1 MLLQHKIKPAS
12 NTFRFMSYAKHS
24 PIRALD
30 FLANRQDNLF
40 VYLPSSMNSSTFLPH
55 QFEAPK
61 RPSLVLLGTEPWRAA
76 FEYASHKFTAAKHG
90 VTGDGHTVVIF
101 PGMATD
107 GRSVAPLRKF
117 CQSLGYQASDWGR
130 GFNMGPQG
138 NMDAWLADLASHT
151 QTLLPSPG
159 SNATLIGWSLGGIY
173 AREVAKLIPS
183 QVRQV
188 ITIGTPFNADADHTN
203 VGWLFRLLTNSP
215 STFDAA
221 LAKHLRVPPA
231 VPTTSIYSRAD
242 GVVAWQSC
250 LHDGSR
256 ARVQDIEVSGSHT
269 GMGWNP
275 AVMEI
280 VGDRLAQK
288 LGQWRPYAMAK

>member
-1 MLLQHKIKPAS
+1 
-12 NTFRFMSYAKHS
+12 
-24 PIRALD
+24 
-30 FLANRQDNLF
+30 
-40 VYLPSSMNSSTFLPH
+40 MNSSVALPY
-55 QFEAPK
+55 EPKTPK
-61 RPSLVLLGTEPWRAA
+61 RPSLALLGTEPWRAA
-76 FEYASHKFTAAKHG
+76 FEYVSHKFTPAKPSAQ
-90 VTGDGHTVVIF
+90 GDGHTVIIF

-107 GRSVAPLRKF
+107 GRSVAPLRKY
-117 CQSLGYQASDWGR
+117 CQSIGYKASDWGR
-130 GFNMGPQG
+130 GFNVGPQG
-138 NMDAWLADLASHT
+138 NMDAWLVDLARHT
-151 QTLLPSPG
+151 QTLLPSPD
-159 SNATLIGWSLGGIY
+159 SSATLIGWSLGGIY

-215 STFDAA
+215 STFDLA
-221 LAKHLRVPPA
+221 LAKHLRAAPP

-250 LHDGSR
+250 LHDSAA
-256 ARVQDIEVSGSHT
+256 ARVQDIEVSGSHI

-275 AVMEI
+275 DVMDI

-288 LGQWRPYAMAK
+288 LGQWHPYRLAK